1 LAKDGGHPW
10 WRGAVIYQVYVRSF
24 FDSNGDGHGDLRGV
38 EAKLDYIA
46 SLGVDAVWLSPI
58 HPSPNLDWGYDISDY
73 TGVHP
78 DYGTLEDFDRLLAAA
93 HARGVRILLDEVLA
107 HTSDQHLWFSD
118 SIARGRCEDW
128 YVWADPKAEG
138 GPPNNWLSSFGGLAW
153 TFCEARGQY
162 YHHKFLPQQ
171 PKLNWLNPEARQAA
185 LDVLDF
191 WLKRG
196 VDGFRLDVA
205 GALVHDPALADN
217 ETGPDR
223 SQIHRHDANR
233 PDNIAVLDEVRRLVE
248 SHGPDRFVLGEFFEE
263 PELAG
268 GFAAPHEGVH
278 SAYTFPILL
287 SDDLGV
293 IREHYE
299 GVLARHPE
307 HWPSIAFSNHDVK
320 RAPSRFGGETPPA
333 GLAELLLA
341 LQMSLKG
348 TILLYQGEELGLPQA
363 EVPPDRRRDPLLEV
377 NRLSTGRDGSRTPM
391 PWGGGHNLG
400 FSRGQPWLP
409 AAGEHAGRTARRQ
422 DQNPFSTLTLARELI
437 ALRNAA
443 PALRLGDIR
452 FVDSTPGVLSFL
464 REYEGEAVR
473 CDFNLGDAVAVVDGE
488 PLAAGRFRI
497 SKSATAPA
505 RRPRRRK
512 ASPDQRVSG

>member
-1 LAKDGGHPW
+1 MAKKDGHPW

-24 FDSNGDGHGDLRGV
+24 FDSNGDGQGDLPGV

-46 SLGVDAVWLSPI
+46 SLGVDAIWLSPI
-58 HPSPNLDWGYDISDY
+58 HPSPNLDWGYDVSDY
-73 TGVHP
+73 LGVHA
-78 DYGTLEDFDRLLAAA
+78 DYGTLEDFDRLLEAA
-93 HARGVRILLDEVLA
+93 HAKGLRILLDEVLA
-107 HTSDQHLWFSD
+107 HTSDQHAWFQD
-118 SIARGRCEDW
+118 SIARGGCADW
-128 YVWADPKAEG
+128 YVWADPAPGG
-138 GPPNNWLSSFGGLAW
+138 GPPNNWLSSFGGPAW

-162 YHHKFLPQQ
+162 FHHKFLPQQ
-171 PKLNWLNPEARQAA
+171 PKLNWLNREARLAA
-185 LDVLDF
+185 LGVLDF

-205 GALVHDPALADN
+205 GALAHDPALADN
-217 ETGPDR
+217 ETAPDGT
-223 SQIHRHDANR
+223 QIHRHDANR
-233 PDNIAVLDEVRRLVE
+233 PENIAILDEVRRLVE

-268 GFAAPHEGVH
+268 GFAAPDEGVH

-299 GVLARHPE
+299 GVLARHPD

-320 RAPSRFGGETPPA
+320 RAPTRFFGPDAPPEA
-333 GLAELLLA
+333 ARMLLA

-391 PWGGGHNLG
+391 PWSPGVNLG
-400 FSRGQPWLP
+400 FSSGAPWLP
-409 AAGEHAGRTARRQ
+409 AAAEHAGLTVEAQEVDPR
-422 DQNPFSTLTLARELI
+422 STLNLTRELV
-437 ALRNAA
+437 AA
-443 PALRLGDIR
+443 RSGDPALRLGAIR
-452 FVDSTPGVLSFL
+452 FGLEAPGRLSFERVW
-464 REYEGEAVR
+464 REHAIDREFEWGPR
-473 CDFNLGDAVAVVDGE
+473 
-488 PLAAGRFRI
+488 AG
-497 SKSATAPA
+497 KG
-505 RRPRRRK
+505 
-512 ASPDQRVSG
+512 ASGS